1 MFGKKKENAEQPA
14 VSSELTPQ
22 EFDHLPKV
30 EQAEE
35 DPFEGQQGVEIDY
48 DLRPEEVKKG
58 LLILQKEQVYK
69 KNIIYSV
76 ILGVIFVLYLLSVIK
91 DPNYTLGIFLMLLS
105 ITVIG
110 FIWYMPYRHRTSM
123 AKGVSGVEGGFSIIV
138 YENGLRVPQEQ
149 GKVDLL
155 FRSGVKVKDLE
166 DMYLIDADRYRV
178 YLLPKRCIS
187 EEDQAAL
194 SGIFAA
200 AAN

>member
-1 MFGKKKENAEQPA
+1 MFGKKKKDAGQTTA
-14 VSSELTPQ
+14 AGELTPQ
-22 EFDHLPKV
+22 EFDRLPNADEA
-30 EQAEE
+30 EQ
-35 DPFEGQQGVEIDY
+35 DPFEGLQGVEIHY

-58 LLILQKEQVYK
+58 LLILQKEQIYK

-76 ILGVIFVLYLLSVIK
+76 ILGIIFILYLISVIK
-91 DPNYTLGIFLMLLS
+91 DPNYTLGIFLMLIS

-110 FIWYMPYRHRTSM
+110 FIWYMPYRHRSSM

-138 YENGLRVPQEQ
+138 YENGLRVPQEE